1 MNYLY
6 LNLNISSYN
15 SHIIIVFEYDK
26 LKENERVI
34 GLPIRIFIDQGHNP
48 GTINAGAEGF
58 GLREQDITYNVGVYL
73 ADLLNQDPNF
83 DARLSRNSPTEV
95 LGTTVTSSLAARVK
109 AANDWPADYFI
120 SIHVNS
126 NDNPA
131 INGTE
136 VYVYEENSQAYY
148 LGEYILNSIVNIV
161 GTRDNQVRVRPSLYV
176 LRRTTMPSLLVELA
190 YISNPSDVE
199 KLRNDQWL
207 FAYAIYLG
215 LVEYFGLEPIQV

>member
-1 MNYLY
+1 MY
-6 LNLNISSYN
+6 LNLNIGSYN

-95 LGTTVTSSLAARVK
+95 LGTTVTSSLATRVK